1 MRRPELST
9 LAVDAARRFRDFVA
23 LTIPGSRS
31 FTFRELDE
39 LAGRFAGG
47 LARLGV
53 SRGARVV
60 LHLPNGWEWIV
71 AYHALARLGAVV
83 VPANILLSGEEVAF
97 AVADSEAGLLIVSAE
112 KVTTISRAEAVPVI
126 ALDDDTGAAIQVSSL
141 L

>member
-1 MRRPELST
+1 MRRAELST
-9 LAVDAARRFRDFVA
+9 LTTDAARRFGDSVA

-71 AYHALARLGAVV
+71 AYHALARLGAVG
-83 VPANILLSGEEVAF
+83 VPADILLRGGGVGFRVGYSG
-97 AVADSEAGLLIVSAE
+97 AGLLVWSA
-112 KVTTISRAEAVPVI
+112 
-126 ALDDDTGAAIQVSSL
+126 G
-141 L
+141 

>member
-1 MRRPELST
+1 MRRAELST
-9 LAVDAARRFRDFVA
+9 LATDAARRFGDSVA
-23 LTIPGSRS
+23 LTIPDSRS

-71 AYHALARLGAVV
+71 AYHALARLGAIV

-97 AVADSEAGLLIVSAE
+97 AVADSEAVLLIASAE
-112 KVTTISRAEAVPVI
+112 KGTAIAIAEGVPMI
-126 ALDDDTGAAIQVSSL
+126 GLGTHAGGIIQVP
-141 L
+141 

>member
-9 LAVDAARRFRDFVA
+9 LAMDAARRFRDSVA

-39 LAGRFAGG
+39 LDGRFAGG

-71 AYHALARLGAVV
+71 AYHGLARLGADA
-83 VPANILLSGEEVAF
+83 VPAYIFSSGAEVA
-97 AVADSEAGLLIVSAE
+97 VGL
-112 KVTTISRAEAVPVI
+112 
-126 ALDDDTGAAIQVSSL
+126 
-141 L
+141 

>member
-1 MRRPELST
+1 MRRAELST
-9 LAVDAARRFRDFVA
+9 LTTDAARRFGDSVA

-60 LHLPNGWEWIV
+60 LHLPNGWEWIG
-71 AYHALARLGAVV
+71 AYHALARLGAIG
-83 VPANILLSGEEVAF
+83 VPANILLRGEEGAF
-97 AVADSEAGLLIVSAE
+97 SAARSGALVVMREAG
-112 KVTTISRAEAVPVI
+112 K
-126 ALDDDTGAAIQVSSL
+126 
-141 L
+141 